1 MKIVLAPDSY
11 KGCLTAVQVC
21 NALETGIRRFLPEAE
36 IVKVPMADGGEGT
49 VQSLVDASDGR
60 IVDVTVYDPLGR
72 KIKSF
77 FGIMGGGKTAVIE
90 MAAASG
96 LPLLRMGERSPR
108 TASTRG
114 TGDLINA
121 ALNEGC
127 TRIIMGIGGSA
138 TNDGGR
144 GMAEAL
150 GARFLDK
157 EGKPLSSPG
166 GGALADLDRI
176 DISGLDSRVARTEF
190 VVACDVDNPLTG
202 PRGASAVYGPQKGAT
217 PADVEFLDA
226 ALANY
231 ARAVKEQLGLDVND
245 MPGAGAAGGLG
256 AGLVAFCNAK
266 LRRGAEIVVD
276 ATRLV
281 EKCFGADLVITGEG
295 RTDFQTKFGKTPMG
309 VAKAAKL
316 HDIPVILI
324 SGALATGARDMYGVG
339 VDALFA
345 IPNAPITLET
355 SLKEAPSLLA
365 DAAENVVRTF
375 VSARGVK

>member
-217 PADVEFLDA
+217 PADVEFLHA

>member
-1 MKIVLAPDSY
+1 VKIVLAPDSY

>member
-276 ATRLV
+276 ATSLV

>member
-21 NALETGIRRFLPEAE
+21 NALETGIRRFLPGAE

-49 VQSLVDASDGR
+49 VQSLVDASGGK
-60 IVDVTVYDPLGR
+60 IMEVTVYDPLGR

-77 FGIMGGGKTAVIE
+77 YGIMGGGKTAVIE

-114 TGDLINA
+114 TGDLITA

-127 TRIIMGIGGSA
+127 TRVIMGIGGPA

-150 GARFLDK
+150 GAKFLDRD
-157 EGKPLSSPG
+157 GKSLASPG
-166 GGALADLDRI
+166 GGALADLYRI
-176 DISGLDSRVARTEF
+176 DISGMDSRVARTEF

-231 ARAVKEQLGLDVND
+231 ARVIKEQLGIDVND
-245 MPGAGAAGGLG
+245 IPGAGAAGGLG
-256 AGLVAFCNAK
+256 AGLVAFCGAK
-266 LRRGAEIVVD
+266 LRRGAEIVVE

-309 VAKAAKL
+309 VARAAKL

-339 VDALFA
+339 ADALFA

-365 DAAENVVRTF
+365 DAAENVVRTS
-375 VSARGVK
+375 VAARGVK